1 MWGKNTE
8 SGQNNSRKSKDT
20 TKLFQGRALI
30 EKTARWDMPP
40 RMSPMMPEIKPF
52 PARWLKKY
60 TNEQLERLAIMTV
73 DGELT
78 DEEAEKILEK
88 EKGNGRSNTE

>member
-1 MWGKNTE
+1 
-8 SGQNNSRKSKDT
+8 
-20 TKLFQGRALI
+20 
-30 EKTARWDMPP
+30 
-40 RMSPMMPEIKPF
+40 MPEIKPF

-78 DEEAEKILEK
+78 DEEAEKLLERDK
-88 EKGNGRSNTE
+88 ENGRSNTA